1 MKFSQGHFCF
11 HKFLILFSGLLSICN
26 KYIQQLLKAY
36 QFKALFCA
44 LGCISEL
51 NRPTLLEF
59 LLIF

>member
-11 HKFLILFSGLLSICN
+11 QKFLILFSGLLSVYY

-51 NRPTLLEF
+51 NRPT
-59 LLIF
+59 